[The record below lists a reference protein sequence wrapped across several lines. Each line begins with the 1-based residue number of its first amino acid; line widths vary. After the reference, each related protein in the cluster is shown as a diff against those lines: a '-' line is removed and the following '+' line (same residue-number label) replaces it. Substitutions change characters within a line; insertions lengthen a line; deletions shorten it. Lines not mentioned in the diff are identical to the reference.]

1 MRVVVIGGTGHVGS
15 YVVPRL
21 VADGHDVVCASR
33 GNARPYTSG
42 AAWDAVQMVEIDRAA
57 SETAGDFG
65 LSVVRLK
72 PEVVVDL
79 IGYSRESTEQ
89 MVRVL
94 RDDIAHFLH
103 CGTIFVMG
111 HGVTV
116 PTNEEVPRNA
126 FGDYGLGKVEIEA
139 YLLDEAGR
147 SGFPATVLHPGQVV
161 GEGWWPLNPAGNF
174 NPEVF
179 AALSRGE
186 ELALP
191 HFGLETVH
199 HVHADDVAQAF
210 CNAIRRPEVAV
221 GQSYYVVSEAAVTL
235 RGFAEEI
242 ARFFGTEPRLRFLPW
257 DEWAGLVG
265 VDDRSATWEH
275 LARSPNHSTAKAR
288 VQLQYEPRY
297 TSLAAVEESLTWMI
311 DRGRFPGYGSLPE
324 RVSGM
329 KGVEA

>member
-21 VADGHDVVCASR
+21 VDDGHDVVCVSR
-33 GNARPYTSG
+33 GNARPYTPG
-42 AAWDAVQMVEIDRAA
+42 PAWDAVEMVAIDREA
-57 SETAGDFG
+57 SEALGDFG
-65 LSVVRLK
+65 SSVLRLE

-79 IGYSRESTEQ
+79 IGYSRESTERI
-89 MVRVL
+89 VGAL
-94 RDDIAHFLH
+94 RGRIVHFLH

-116 PTNEEVPRNA
+116 PATESVPRNA
-126 FGDYGLGKVEIEA
+126 FGDYGLRKVEIEA
-139 YLLDEAGR
+139 YLLDEFER
-147 SGFPATVLHPGQVV
+147 SGFPATVLHPGHVV

-191 HFGLETVH
+191 HFGLETIH

-210 CNAIRRPEVAV
+210 CAAIRRREVAV
-221 GQSYYVVSEAAVTL
+221 GQSYYIVSEAALTL
-235 RGFAEEI
+235 RGFAEEV
-242 ARFFGTEPRLRFLPW
+242 ARWFGTEARLRFLAW

-275 LARSPNHSTAKAR
+275 LARSPNHSSVKAQ

-297 TSLAAVEESLTWMI
+297 TSLAAVEESLRWMI
-311 DRGRFPGYGSLPE
+311 ERGHLLRQASRRGGGFDMTE
-324 RVSGM
+324 VQ
-329 KGVEA
+329 A